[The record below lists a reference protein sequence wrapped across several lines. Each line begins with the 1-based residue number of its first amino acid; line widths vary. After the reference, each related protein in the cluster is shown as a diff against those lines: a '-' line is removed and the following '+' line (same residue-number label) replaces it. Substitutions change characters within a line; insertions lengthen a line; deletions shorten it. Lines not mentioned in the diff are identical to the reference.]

1 MTEVGTNVR
10 TAAGTKLYIGGT
22 GALESESSWVEI
34 GEIVDF
40 GEYGKQYNLIT
51 HTPIG
56 SRKTYKFKGSYNNG
70 QLALSL
76 GQDLEDVG
84 QAALLVA
91 RDSDD
96 EYNFKVEFND
106 EAATSGSTPT
116 TDVFKG
122 VTMSFTTQVGSVDSI
137 VGAACSIEIS
147 GDITRIPA
155 SS

>member
-22 GALESESSWVEI
+22 GALESESSWVEV

-40 GEYGKQYNLIT
+40 GEYGKQYNLVT
-51 HTPIG
+51 HNPIG

-76 GQDLEDVG
+76 GQDLEDAG
-84 QAALLVA
+84 QEAVRDAL
-91 RDSDD
+91 DSDNQ
-96 EYNFKVEFND
+96 YNFKVEFDD
-106 EAATSGSTPT
+106 EADTSGATPT
-116 TDVFKG
+116 TDIFKG
-122 VTMSFTTQVGSVDSI
+122 VVMSFTTQVGSVDSI

-147 GDITRIPA
+147 GDITRTLA